1 MKKKCFMN
9 IYKIVHKNT
18 VNLTDTECMWRPN
31 KKKNMTIGYQIHHIT
46 NLETGIIL
54 STNASTN
61 SNDHHEFV
69 KQFERYKELYGKI
82 LEGTTLVPN
91 NGYYTEENLKAINE
105 HG

>member
-61 SNDHHEFV
+61 PNDHHEFV

-91 NGYYTEENLKAINE
+91 NGYYTEENLKTINK